1 MRSIQR
7 IGLLVFGWCLVLA
20 GLAITP
26 LPPPFAFGIIL
37 LAVGLA
43 ILSTQSRFVRR
54 AVQRFRHRYPGFSSG
69 IERTGSRLPHWL
81 RNPIHRT
88 RPSPLIR
95 LQRRRRG
102 TCSGQAEM
110 RRP

>member
-1 MRSIQR
+1 MRSIRR

-43 ILSTQSRFVRR
+43 ILSTQSRFIRR
-54 AVQRFRHRYPGFSSG
+54 AMQRFRHRHPGFSSS
-69 IERTGSRLPHWL
+69 IERAGSRLPRWL
-81 RNPIHRT
+81 HNPIHRT

-95 LQRRRRG
+95 LQRRRRR
-102 TCSGQAEM
+102 TRSGQAEM
-110 RRP
+110 RHP